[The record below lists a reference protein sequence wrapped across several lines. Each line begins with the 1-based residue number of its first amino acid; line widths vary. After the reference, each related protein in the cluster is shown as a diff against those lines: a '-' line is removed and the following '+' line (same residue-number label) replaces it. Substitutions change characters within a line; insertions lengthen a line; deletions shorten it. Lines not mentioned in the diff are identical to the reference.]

1 MFGFMALLAFLPVG
15 SIGLLALWTLFGG
28 LMTIYERKR
37 IRVVP
42 TTWNY
47 VAGARQNA
55 NIAGPFNQIQFAM
68 FGATAAHVLDGAGVG
83 IVRSIEQLQITST
96 KVGLVADMSGVT
108 LYALS
113 SAWFNTAA
121 AVDTVG
127 GTAAAMTD
135 GFRAILPLGVDMDE
149 SINIMMRFGTAAEVS
164 STAGAAAYNGI
175 CAVTVELLDK
185 NPETYFAYRDQE
197 IVARG
202 AAATVQQ
209 PTPFVVPGYVLAKEV
224 YATQSVSLVTALGLL
239 LNTIRLSQSD
249 DMIVDSDGPTIYANQ
264 CSNKGFAT
272 RNGYILCEHR
282 PISNNDATILTL
294 TVGAVAIF
302 ATGMARM
309 CYVYQAGKISDSQYI
324 RRIGAVNPQAAQGA
338 PPAPRRA
345 QTGQKGRSLGSRLF
359 RR

>member
-1 MFGFMALLAFLPVG
+1 MYGFMAFLAFLPVG
-15 SIGLLALWTLFGG
+15 SIGLLALWTLFSG

-37 IRVVP
+37 VRVVP

-55 NIAGPFNQIQFAM
+55 SIAGPFNEIHFAM
-68 FGATAAHVLDGAGVG
+68 FGATAVHVLDGAGVG
-83 IVRSIEQLQITST
+83 IIRSIEQLQITST

-113 SAWFNTAA
+113 SCWFNSGIAADTAA
-121 AVDTVG
+121 
-127 GTAAAMTD
+127 GTGAALTD

-149 SINIMMRFGTAAEVS
+149 SINIMMRFGTAVEVS

-197 IVARG
+197 IAVRA
-202 AAATVQQ
+202 AAATLQQ
-209 PTPFVVPGYVLAKEV
+209 PTPYVVPGYVLAKEV

-239 LNTIRLSQSD
+239 LNNIRLSQSD
-249 DMIVDSDGPTIYANQ
+249 DMIVDSDGPTIYELQA
-264 CSNKGFAT
+264 SNKGFRP

-309 CYVYQAGKISDSQYI
+309 CYVYQAGQISQSQYI
-324 RRIGAVNPQAAQGA
+324 SRIGARNPQAAQGA
-338 PPAPRRA
+338 PPSPSRA
-345 QTGQKGRSLGSRLF
+345 QVGERKRSLGSRLF